1 MTRLTQSRPWRIT
14 ALLVVCGLSTAAASS
29 AQADQAARVA
39 EALASPSRAISH
51 VMRDDTRHPAEVI
64 AFMQLPES
72 GGRVLDLYAADGYYS
87 YLLASA
93 VGSAGVVYAQNPEAT
108 ANIEDI
114 RQMTSLADALNARIA
129 SAELDNIIHLRSDFF
144 TLAIE
149 PDSLDTVL
157 LGQILH
163 DFANNNE
170 QAAIA
175 LLSSLRRL
183 VKPGG
188 SLVVIDHAG
197 DEGQDNTRLHRMT
210 LADAQSIATAAGFT
224 LTAESNLLANPR
236 DRRRRPV
243 FDPMLA
249 RNTDRFLLRFTR

>member
-1 MTRLTQSRPWRIT
+1 
-14 ALLVVCGLSTAAASS
+14 
-29 AQADQAARVA
+29 
-39 EALASPSRAISH
+39 
-51 VMRDDTRHPAEVI
+51 
-64 AFMQLPES
+64 
-72 GGRVLDLYAADGYYS
+72 
-87 YLLASA
+87 
-93 VGSAGVVYAQNPEAT
+93 
-108 ANIEDI
+108 
-114 RQMTSLADALNARIA
+114 
-129 SAELDNIIHLRSDFF
+129 
-144 TLAIE
+144 
-149 PDSLDTVL
+149 

-197 DEGQDNTRLHRMT
+197 DEEQDNTRLHRMT
-210 LADAQSIATAAGFT
+210 LADAQSIAIAAGFT
-224 LTAESNLLANPR
+224 LVAESNLLANPR